1 MPTAEIPAFLQDF
14 MSHRQH
20 VKNKESAPEVKKRL
34 GLSDKK
40 GKAELHMAME
50 GIIDKKPN
58 PKIVAEYFENRIKD
72 LSSEKMK

>member
-1 MPTAEIPAFLQDF
+1 
-14 MSHRQH
+14 
-20 VKNKESAPEVKKRL
+20 VKKRL